1 MPATDCLVLIPAFNE
16 ANNITGVLRGIRNLK
31 MGLDILVINDGST
44 DNTPAA
50 VEEAGERV
58 INLCHNLGY
67 GGALQTGFKFA
78 TSKGYQYVIQ
88 FDADGQHD
96 PQDIPI
102 ILEQLRTGSADIV
115 VGSRFLGKSFK
126 IGFFKQMAIILFRFI
141 IIISTGSK
149 ITDPTSGLQGLTKQV
164 FSHFAITANY
174 PEDFPDADTLIS
186 SMLLGFRVTE
196 IPANIRVRSTGQSMH
211 TGFRTVFYLLKML
224 ISISVVLMRQERQK
238 MQEQEGRNFNG

>member
-1 MPATDCLVLIPAFNE
+1 MPAADCLVLIPAYNE
-16 ANNITGVLRGIRNLK
+16 AQNITEVLRGIRELNL
-31 MGLDILVINDGST
+31 GLDILVINDGSW
-44 DNTPAA
+44 DNTLDV
-50 VEEAGERV
+50 VERAGERV

-78 TSKGYQYVIQ
+78 TSRGYRYVVM

-115 VGSRFLGKSFK
+115 IGSRFLGKSFK
-126 IGFFKQMAIILFRFI
+126 IGFFKRIAIILFRLI
-141 IIISTGSK
+141 IRISTGSK

-164 FSHFAITANY
+164 FSHYAITCNY

-186 SMLLGFRVTE
+186 SILLGYRVTE
-196 IPANIRVRSTGQSMH
+196 IPANIRVRSTGKSMH
-211 TGFRTVFYLLKML
+211 SGLKTVYYLLKML
-224 ISISVVLMRQERQK
+224 ISISVVLIRQERQ
-238 MQEQEGRNFNG
+238 EREGRNL